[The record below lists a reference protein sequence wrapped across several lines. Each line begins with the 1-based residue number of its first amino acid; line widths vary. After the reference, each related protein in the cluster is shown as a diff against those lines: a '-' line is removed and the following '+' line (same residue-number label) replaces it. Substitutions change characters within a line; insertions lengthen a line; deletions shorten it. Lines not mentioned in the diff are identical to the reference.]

1 MAYISDDPKPMRPRK
16 ASSSKDGV
24 ASEKCA
30 DVRPS
35 DEMLDAHHIE
45 TADND
50 HCPSCDSSDERTAAD
65 QHEESTGEV
74 DSSDS
79 IPKANS
85 TVCAMR
91 SGDDDIRPDRP
102 SEDVLKQRIKPT
114 VQPSKPITDASDSSE
129 EHRREDAGT
138 SEDFGLLKLT
148 AYACG
153 AIVAIWLLGS
163 FGTVLHSIAVA
174 ASLPEML
181 LFILIFVI
189 DAWVVWYVIRYA
201 NKTFSELPKIT
212 QIHRKEYSGRLDNT
226 LATKLK
232 SDYILQFPEQD
243 QYAELSGFKHGD
255 AALCMLSRL
264 RDHKYADSAGFM
276 DEYDRFQ
283 LALDKQA
290 LTIIKHYAKII
301 GIKTAAS
308 PWKVVDIIAVFFNS
322 TLMVSKIAKV
332 YHRQVS
338 RQQAFRL
345 VIHWFVNLYISGEL
359 GQIAEGAADAIAQGA
374 SEWLGEEGISAVLQ
388 PAVPLLA
395 KFGGK
400 IAEGGVNAYLAY
412 RLGSRACKH
421 FRALVD

>member
-1 MAYISDDPKPMRPRK
+1 MAYVSDDPKPTCPK
-16 ASSSKDGV
+16 KTSYNNDEVTLES
-24 ASEKCA
+24 CA

-35 DEMLDAHHIE
+35 EGL
-45 TADND
+45 
-50 HCPSCDSSDERTAAD
+50 
-65 QHEESTGEV
+65 V
-74 DSSDS
+74 DSHHL
-79 IPKANS
+79 NLTVS
-85 TVCAMR
+85 TTR

-102 SEDVLKQRIKPT
+102 TEDVLNQRIRPSI
-114 VQPSKPITDASDSSE
+114 QPRKQSPEALDLSKGYQ
-129 EHRREDAGT
+129 REDSGIA
-138 SEDFGLLKLT
+138 EDFGLLKLT

-174 ASLPEML
+174 ESIPEMV
-181 LFILIFVI
+181 LFSLIFLIEV
-189 DAWVVWYVIRYA
+189 AVVWYVIQYA
-201 NKTFSELPKIT
+201 KKTFAKLPKIT
-212 QIHRKEYSGRLDNT
+212 QIHRKEYSGALHT

-232 SDYILQFPEQD
+232 SDYIRQFQELD
-243 QYAELSGFKHGD
+243 RYAEQSGFKQGD
-255 AALCMLSRL
+255 AALSMLSRL
-264 RDHKYADSAGFM
+264 RDHKFADSVGFM

-283 LALDKQA
+283 LALDKQSLA
-290 LTIIKHYAKII
+290 IIKHYAKII

-322 TLMVSKIAKV
+322 TLMVSKIAKI

-359 GQIAEGAADAIAQGA
+359 GQIAEGAADSIAQGTA
-374 SEWLGEEGISAVLQ
+374 NWLGDEGFSSILQ

-412 RLGSRACKH
+412 RLGCRACEY
-421 FRALVD
+421 FRELVD

>member
-1 MAYISDDPKPMRPRK
+1 MAYVTDDPKPMRPK
-16 ASSSKDGV
+16 NASSDNV
-24 ASEKCA
+24 EDDLERCE
-30 DVRPS
+30 DVQP
-35 DEMLDAHHIE
+35 
-45 TADND
+45 
-50 HCPSCDSSDERTAAD
+50 P
-65 QHEESTGEV
+65 EESLDV
-74 DSSDS
+74 VCSDPVS
-79 IPKANS
+79 PTSN
-85 TVCAMR
+85 TVQATR
-91 SGDDDIRPDRP
+91 AGDDDIRPCRP
-102 SEDVLKQRIKPT
+102 SEDVLKRCAKPLVPASKPT
-114 VQPSKPITDASDSSE
+114 SDASNPSKENQRGGVDISE
-129 EHRREDAGT
+129 EFR
-138 SEDFGLLKLT
+138 LLKLI
-148 AYACG
+148 AYTCG

-163 FGTVLHSIAVA
+163 FCSVLHSVAIA
-174 ASLPEML
+174 ASIPEML
-181 LFILIFVI
+181 LFCIIFVI
-189 DAWVVWYVIRYA
+189 EVSVVWYVISYA
-201 NKTFSELPKIT
+201 KKTFSELPKIT
-212 QIHRKEYSGRLDNT
+212 QIHRKEYSGALHT

-232 SDYILQFPEQD
+232 SDYVRQFPAQD
-243 QYAELSGFKHGD
+243 QYAKLSGFKHGD

-264 RDHKYADSAGFM
+264 RDHKYADSAGFIE
-276 DEYDRFQ
+276 EYNRFQ

-290 LTIIKHYAKII
+290 LAIIKHYAKII

-374 SEWLGEEGISAVLQ
+374 SEWLGEEGISSVLQ

-412 RLGSRACKH
+412 RLGSRACNH
-421 FRALVD
+421 FRELVD

>member
-1 MAYISDDPKPMRPRK
+1 MAYVSDDLKPMRPMN
-16 ASSSKDGV
+16 ASSSKNDV
-24 ASEKCA
+24 ALENCA
-30 DVRPS
+30 DVRTS
-35 DEMLDAHHIE
+35 DAMHDAKHIE

-50 HCPSCDSSDERTAAD
+50 HCPNCDLSDERTAAD
-65 QHEESTGEV
+65 PHKESTGEV

-79 IPKANS
+79 ALQANN
-85 TVCAMR
+85 TVCATR

-102 SEDVLKQRIKPT
+102 SEDVLKRRIKPP
-114 VQPSKPITDASDSSE
+114 VQPSKQIPDASDSSK
-129 EHRREDAGT
+129 EHQREDRDA

-174 ASLPEML
+174 ESIPEMVL
-181 LFILIFVI
+181 LCLIFVI
-189 DAWVVWYVIRYA
+189 EVSVVWYVIHYA
-201 NKTFSELPKIT
+201 KKTFSELPKIT
-212 QIHRKEYSGRLDNT
+212 QIHRKEYSGALHT

-232 SDYILQFPEQD
+232 SDYIRQFPELD
-243 QYAELSGFKHGD
+243 RYADLSGFKQGD
-255 AALCMLSRL
+255 AALSMLSRL
-264 RDHKYADSAGFM
+264 RNHKYADSVGFM
-276 DEYDRFQ
+276 EEYDRFQ
-283 LALDKQA
+283 LAQDKQS
-290 LTIIKHYAKII
+290 LVIIKHYAKII

-308 PWKVVDIIAVFFNS
+308 PWKAVDIIAVFFNS

-345 VIHWFVNLYISGEL
+345 VIHWFVNLYVSGEL

-421 FRALVD
+421 FRELVD

>member
-1 MAYISDDPKPMRPRK
+1 MAYVSDDPKPMRPK
-16 ASSSKDGV
+16 EASSSKDDV
-24 ASEKCA
+24 ALENCA
-30 DVRPS
+30 DIRPS
-35 DEMLDAHHIE
+35 DEMFNAQHLEA
-45 TADND
+45 ADNE
-50 HCPSCDSSDERTAAD
+50 HCPNCDSGDECAAAD
-65 QHEESTGEV
+65 QNEKSTGKV
-74 DSSDS
+74 DSSDPS
-79 IPKANS
+79 LQANS
-85 TVCAMR
+85 TVRATR

-102 SEDVLKQRIKPT
+102 TEDVLKQRIKSP

-129 EHRREDAGT
+129 EHRREGADS

-148 AYACG
+148 AYVCG
-153 AIVAIWLLGS
+153 AIVVIWLLGS
-163 FGTVLHSIAVA
+163 FGSVLHSIAVA
-174 ASLPEML
+174 ASIPEML
-181 LFILIFVI
+181 LFCLIFLIEVS
-189 DAWVVWYVIRYA
+189 VVWYVIHYA
-201 NKTFSELPKIT
+201 KKTFSKLPKIT
-212 QIHRKEYSGRLDNT
+212 QIHRKEYSGALHT

-232 SDYILQFPEQD
+232 SDYIRQFPAQD
-243 QYAELSGFKHGD
+243 QYAKLSGFKHGD

-264 RDHKYADSAGFM
+264 RDHKYADSVGFM

-290 LTIIKHYAKII
+290 LAIIKHYAKII

-308 PWKVVDIIAVFFNS
+308 PWKAVDIIAVFFNS

-359 GQIAEGAADAIAQGA
+359 GQIAEGAADAIAQGT

-412 RLGSRACKH
+412 RLGSRACGH
-421 FRALVD
+421 FRELVD